1 MTGYIPQYEIVGES
15 MARGGVNKALVLKAR
30 ASLLARGENP
40 SIDAVRIEM
49 GNTGSKTTIHRYLK
63 ELDATHAPAPDLN
76 EELSDLVAH
85 LAQRLD
91 EQAQERIDEAHDKYQ
106 ASCND
111 LQQQLTTARQQI
123 SELQEH
129 LLQRNETVEH
139 QATALLQ
146 TRQTLQDAQTEHARL
161 LQANL
166 DLESRLQDKEGQIHS
181 LEEKHQHARE
191 ALEHYRNSI
200 REQREQEQQRHEGQ
214 VQQLQMELRQ
224 AQQSLAMR
232 QEEIT
237 QLNRDNER
245 LLAENRSTLRV
256 AHDQKDQLSRATA
269 QAAALAEHQQRT
281 HTQCALLEE
290 RLRSLQEE
298 RAALKQSVTDG
309 QQQNRMLELLL
320 IKKEVALENLQLQAN
335 PPEKPATGK
344 KKPPNKA

>member
-1 MTGYIPQYEIVGES
+1 MTEYIPQYEIVGES
-15 MARGGVNKALVLKAR
+15 MARGGVNKALVQKAR
-30 ASLLARGENP
+30 AALLARGDNP

-63 ELDATHAPAPDLN
+63 ELDNAHAPTPDIN
-76 EELSDLVAH
+76 EELSTLVAH

-91 EQAQERIDEAHDKYQ
+91 EQAQERIDQ
-106 ASCND
+106 AYD
-111 LQQQLTTARQQI
+111 EHQTERAKLLQQLESARQQI

-129 LLQRNETVEH
+129 VQQRDDTVDS

-166 DLESRLQDKEGQIHS
+166 DLDSRLQDKDAQIHS
-181 LEEKHQHARE
+181 FEEKHLHARE

-200 REQREQEQQRHEGQ
+200 KEQREQEQQRHEGQ
-214 VQQLQMELRQ
+214 IQQLQMELRQ
-224 AQQSLAMR
+224 AQQSIAMR

-245 LLAENRSTLRV
+245 LLAENRSTLRDL
-256 AHDQKDQLSRATA
+256 HDQKDLLNRASA
-269 QAAALAEHQQRT
+269 KAAASAEQQQHT

-290 RLRSLQEE
+290 RLSNSQEE
-298 RAALKQSVTDG
+298 NAALKQGLTEAR
-309 QQQNRMLELLL
+309 QQNRMLELLL
-320 IKKEVALENLQLQAN
+320 TKKEIALENLQQQADQ
-335 PPEKPATGK
+335 PEKTAAPR
-344 KKPPNKA
+344 KKPQGKT